1 MPDTSGLV
9 TKTDYN
15 AKITEIGNKVSSI
28 KGSATTTALTPVE
41 NEIPNVS
48 NLGNKNILC
57 CKNIK
62 HWK

>member
-15 AKITEIGNKVSSI
+15 AKITEIENKVSSI

-41 NEIPNVS
+41 NKIPNVS
-48 NLGNKNILC
+48 NLGNKNTLC
-57 CKNIK
+57 CKNI
-62 HWK
+62 